1 MPFYKTRDT
10 LGDAKWFVNDRFGM
24 FIHFGLYSLAARH
37 EWLMTNECMTAQE
50 YQRYFEC
57 FSPDM
62 FEPAE
67 WARKARKAGMRYAV
81 MTAKHHD
88 GFCLFDSQYTEY
100 KVTNTPYGRDIIREY
115 AEAFRAE
122 GIRVGLYYS
131 LIDWNHPDFTIDV
144 HHPRRNDPQEVIE
157 AYNQTCDMHRYTEYM
172 QKQVKELL
180 TNYGK
185 IDIMWFDFS
194 YDNERHMIPEKPYL
208 RGKGKDDWEA
218 EQLLKTVRDLQ
229 PDILIDNRT
238 GVEADIWTPEQH
250 QPTEWATHP
259 VTGEKL
265 VWEACQTFSG
275 SWGYHRDEQTW
286 KSPEMLIGMLIHT
299 VSLGGNLI
307 MNVGPTG
314 RGYFDERAERALETY
329 EKWMKYNSRS
339 IYGCTQAEEDWESP
353 RGCCL
358 TQSQDGKRLY
368 IHLLEYPFA
377 YLELRGMAGKVKYA
391 QFLHDYSEV
400 QMIEGDVPYM
410 NTSISYGEKLLLL
423 KLPPVKPN
431 VIVPV
436 IELILK

>member
-1 MPFYKTRDT
+1 M
-10 LGDAKWFVNDRFGM
+10 
-24 FIHFGLYSLAARH
+24 
-37 EWLMTNECMTAQE
+37 
-50 YQRYFEC
+50 
-57 FSPDM
+57 
-62 FEPAE
+62 
-67 WARKARKAGMRYAV
+67 
-81 MTAKHHD
+81 
-88 GFCLFDSQYTEY
+88 
-100 KVTNTPYGRDIIREY
+100 
-115 AEAFRAE
+115 
-122 GIRVGLYYS
+122 
-131 LIDWNHPDFTIDV
+131 
-144 HHPRRNDPQEVIE
+144 
-157 AYNQTCDMHRYTEYM
+157 
-172 QKQVKELL
+172 
-180 TNYGK
+180 
-185 IDIMWFDFS
+185 
-194 YDNERHMIPEKPYL
+194 
-208 RGKGKDDWEA
+208 
-218 EQLLKTVRDLQ
+218 Q

-339 IYGCTQAEEDWESP
+339 IYGCTQAEEGWESP

-391 QFLHDYSEV
+391 HFLHDYSEV